1 MERTQSTKHVA
12 VIGGGLAG
20 LAAAAYL
27 ARDGHRVT
35 VFERADAP
43 GGRARTRE
51 RDGVLHNLGPHAFYR
66 GGAAE
71 EVLAELGV
79 SFTGSSPNGMGV
91 VIRGGRLSA
100 LPRDTRTMLTSRL
113 FRLRDRAEAGARLL
127 ALRGGDPE
135 AMRGRTVARYL
146 REEFAHDAARDYVEA
161 VIRLAT
167 YANAPDQVDIADAM
181 LQLRGG
187 GISGVTYIDGGWQTL
202 VDGLRSAA
210 EAAGAEV
217 RTGAR
222 IARIEPGPQ
231 PGVLFQ
237 DGRRFETGAVILAV
251 APEVAASLL
260 PAAATRQWAEDAVPA
275 RAACLDVTLRGLP
288 RPRRLFGLGADRPWY
303 LSVHTKFARLAPE
316 GLTTVSVAKYI
327 PAGGANDPE
336 ADLRELE
343 GMLDLVQ
350 PGWREL
356 EAGRQYLPGMVVTT
370 AVPRSDRGGI
380 PGRPGP
386 AIPGADGVFIAGDW
400 AGPTGWLTNAT
411 LGSARLA
418 ASGASRWLAAMPARE
433 PAASAVG

>member
-1 MERTQSTKHVA
+1 MERMDNSRQVA
-12 VIGGGLAG
+12 VVGGGLAG

-35 VFERADAP
+35 VFERADAL

-71 EVLAELGV
+71 EVLADLGV
-79 SFTGSSPNGMGV
+79 IFTGSSPNGMGV
-91 VIRGGRLSA
+91 CLRGGRTAA
-100 LPRDTRTMLTSRL
+100 LPRDARTMLTSRL
-113 FRLRDRAEAGARLL
+113 FRLRDRAEAGARMMT
-127 ALRGGDPE
+127 LRGADPE
-135 AMRGRTVARYL
+135 SMRGRTVARYL
-146 REEFAHDAARDYVEA
+146 REEFTHDISRDYVEA

-167 YANAPDQVDIADAM
+167 YANAPGHVDIADAM

-202 VDGLRSAA
+202 VAGLRSAA
-210 EAAGAEV
+210 AAAGAEL

-222 IARIEPGPQ
+222 IVRVAPGPR
-231 PGVLFQ
+231 PAVVLQ
-237 DGRRFETGAVILAV
+237 DGSRVEAGAVILAV
-251 APEVAASLL
+251 APGVAADLL
-260 PAAATRQWAEDAVPA
+260 PIAATRRWAEDAVPA
-275 RAACLDVTLRGLP
+275 RAACLDVTLRKLP
-288 RPRRLFGLGADRPWY
+288 RPRRLFGLGVDRPWY

-316 GLTTVSVAKYI
+316 GLTTVSVAKYLA
-327 PAGGANDPE
+327 AGESNDPE

-343 GMLDLVQ
+343 GMLDAVQ

-356 EAGRQYLPGMVVTT
+356 ETGRQFLPGMVVTT

-386 AIPGADGVFIAGDW
+386 AVPGAEGVLVAGDW
-400 AGPTGWLTNAT
+400 VGPTGWLTNAA
-411 LGSARLA
+411 LGSARIAAREVSRRLA
-418 ASGASRWLAAMPARE
+418 ATPARE
-433 PAASAVG
+433 PALASR